1 MLILITFFYYQ
12 RHKTLCPVVT
22 LSAKDNQKLSKF
34 FTKGFERSV
43 YWNEF
48 KTKSENKNTTSKYI
62 FFLESKFV
70 GVNRLFVIIYSN
82 QDDNIKRYKAKS
94 YYLLR
99 GVIKNYN
106 AIIGGKNFYDQPF
119 DSDIKRFQE
128 IRKLTTEQGES
139 YTNGCLLDYDY
150 IKNHYR
156 LIVVDL
162 SRKKR
167 TRYWSESNSANRI
180 C

>member
-12 RHKTLCPVVT
+12 RYKTLCPVVT
-22 LSAKDNQKLSKF
+22 LSAKDNQKLSEF

-82 QDDNIKRYKAKS
+82 QDDNLKRYKA
-94 YYLLR
+94 
-99 GVIKNYN
+99 
-106 AIIGGKNFYDQPF
+106 
-119 DSDIKRFQE
+119 
-128 IRKLTTEQGES
+128 
-139 YTNGCLLDYDY
+139 
-150 IKNHYR
+150 
-156 LIVVDL
+156 
-162 SRKKR
+162 
-167 TRYWSESNSANRI
+167 
-180 C
+180 